1 MKWVK
6 KYNYLKST
14 RSLIGGSRY
23 YSIENTKLP
32 SVSEILEKTK
42 PEEEKE
48 ALKAWRAKIGEAEST
63 RISKESL
70 SRGSKMHKIIEN
82 FLLNRLNGEL
92 LVRDDLA
99 QKMANEIIDNGIK
112 EKFSEI
118 YGCEATLFFPDRF
131 AGTCDAVGL
140 YEGSEAILDFK
151 NSRSPKK
158 IEWIYSY
165 LLQIAGYAMAH
176 NKVHNSNI
184 SKGVILMCS
193 TDLTFQKFEV
203 EGNKFLEIQ
212 DDFMKRVDLF
222 YKLKSNS

>member
-14 RSLIGGSRY
+14 KSLIGGSRY

-48 ALKAWRAKIGEAEST
+48 ALKAWRAKIGEAESA

-99 QKMANEIIDNGIK
+99 QKMANE
-112 EKFSEI
+112 
-118 YGCEATLFFPDRF
+118 
-131 AGTCDAVGL
+131 
-140 YEGSEAILDFK
+140 
-151 NSRSPKK
+151 
-158 IEWIYSY
+158 
-165 LLQIAGYAMAH
+165 LLKPM
-176 NKVHNSNI
+176 NN
-184 SKGVILMCS
+184 
-193 TDLTFQKFEV
+193 D
-203 EGNKFLEIQ
+203 
-212 DDFMKRVDLF
+212 
-222 YKLKSNS
+222 

>member
-14 RSLIGGSRY
+14 RSLINGTRY
-23 YSIENTKLP
+23 YSVENTKLP

-48 ALKAWRAKIGEAEST
+48 ALKAWKAKIGEKEST

-92 LVRDDLA
+92 LVKDDLA

-112 EKFSEI
+112 EKFTEI
-118 YGCEATLFFPDRF
+118 YGAEATLFFPKLY
-131 AGTCDAVGL
+131 AGTCDAVGF

-158 IEWIYSY
+158 IEWIYTY
-165 LLQIAGYAMAH
+165 LLQLAGYVKAH
-176 NKVHNSNI
+176 NKVHNSHI
-184 SKGVILMCS
+184 TKGVILMCS

-222 YKLKSNS
+222 YKLKSNN